1 VERVVICTPDKD
13 LAQCVRG
20 TRVVQLNRRT
30 RVTLDEQGIMQKYGV
45 PPLSI
50 PDYLALV
57 GDAAD
62 GYPGLAGWGA
72 KSSAAVLAKFGH
84 LEAIPKD
91 CREWHVNAT
100 SAGALADTLRREWD
114 QALLF
119 RTLATLRTDIALFD
133 DIEQLRWNGP
143 KPEFEAIAAE
153 LDSAVTEPR
162 KASAR
167 RSASSVP

>member
-1 VERVVICTPDKD
+1 MEEGHFTGSKILHGADD
-13 LAQCVRG
+13 LD
-20 TRVVQLNRRT
+20 L
-30 RVTLDEQGIMQKYGV
+30 
-45 PPLSI
+45 
-50 PDYLALV
+50 
-57 GDAAD
+57 
-62 GYPGLAGWGA
+62 PGLFHVAQDR
-72 KSSAAVLAKFGH
+72 AVLAKFGH

-133 DIEQLRWNGP
+133 DIEQLQWNGP

-153 LDSAVTEPR
+153 LDGAVTEPR